1 MISSFRSLESDQK
14 AIQTIDETLGR
25 VRRPGRGGL
34 IVLAGLYTAAAGM
47 EAQQRHLDALANDLA
62 NVSTSGYKSLR
73 VGFHDL
79 LYQQAGRGGGAGV
92 MTGSGAGSAMIGR
105 NFGQGSLIP
114 TERSLDVALTG
125 PGFIRVRGADG
136 GEELTRD
143 GNLGV
148 SSDGRLRTSTGQLLE
163 PPIRIPDG
171 VDASEVSIA
180 ADGSVSAAGRRVG
193 TISVVNV
200 TNPDGLLA
208 VGDNLFRPTA
218 ASGAARAAD
227 GTAVEQG
234 VLESSNVDLA
244 TATVEMM
251 NAQRGFQMTSKAI
264 QTQDEVLAV
273 ANGVKR

>member
-1 MISSFRSLESDQK
+1 M
-14 AIQTIDETLGR
+14 
-25 VRRPGRGGL
+25 
-34 IVLAGLYTAAAGM
+34 LAGLYTAAAGM

-79 LYQQAGRGGGAGV
+79 LYQQAGRGGGPGV
-92 MTGSGAGSAMIGR
+92 MTGSGTGSAVIGR
-105 NFGQGSLIP
+105 NFGQGALIP

-125 PGFIRVRGADG
+125 PGFIRVRGAG
-136 GEELTRD
+136 GEEELTRD

-148 SSDGRLRTSTGQLLE
+148 SADGRLRTSTGQLLE
-163 PPIRIPDG
+163 PPIRIPAG
-171 VDASEVSIA
+171 VDADQISIA
-180 ADGSVSAAGRRVG
+180 ADGSVSAAGRRLG
-193 TISVVNV
+193 RIAVVTV

-208 VGDNLFRPTA
+208 VGDSLFRPTA

-227 GTAVEQG
+227 GATVEQG
-234 VLESSNVDLA
+234 VLEASNVDVA
-244 TATVEMM
+244 DATVAMM
-251 NAQRGFQMTSKAI
+251 NAQRGFQLTSKAI